1 MKYFCGTSIH
11 AMSMISHK
19 ISWWDISVVEVIQL
33 IQVIQVIK
41 LIQLMHVSLAHLWV
55 DFRIISTGQPLP
67 SKIWVLEKALTHH
80 AAKHQIFWWHSC
92 SDVSK
97 SVSNYCVISFEW
109 LHRYISWCYDSITSD
124 GNVMADHCED
134 GVNDYDGDDSD
145 NSGDYCDIDYHYHYN
160 YNYYYH

>member
-1 MKYFCGTSIH
+1 MRISMNKTCPKDTVLPYEQDPTRGRSSTPTSN
-11 AMSMISHK
+11 
-19 ISWWDISVVEVIQL
+19 
-33 IQVIQVIK
+33 
-41 LIQLMHVSLAHLWV
+41 VSLAHLWV